1 MDPAVFSESI
11 STVNTQ
17 ILNNPYPVFMG
28 QHEKWVNNLGI
39 WAWVWSVG
47 QLGAKVS
54 WDLAAA
60 EDRPWI
66 KSRFH
71 SSNP

>member
-28 QHEKWVNNLGI
+28 QREKWVNNLGI
-39 WAWVWSVG
+39 WGVG
-47 QLGAKVS
+47 QLGARVS
-54 WDLAAA
+54 WDQTAA
-60 EDRPWI
+60 EVRPWN

>member
-28 QHEKWVNNLGI
+28 QHKKWVNNLGI
-39 WAWVWSVG
+39 WAWVWSLG
-47 QLGAKVS
+47 QLGKQRS
-54 WDLAAA
+54 QLGSSC
-60 EDRPWI
+60 
-66 KSRFH
+66 SRGQTFD
-71 SSNP
+71 